1 MRAKV
6 RYYKSLWNISPL
18 RTWNKEQLSPK
29 SVSQAAGQRGWCQAA
44 LGWAQLSGTVGPVV
58 LRAICELKETLKER
72 EREEKKRLLTCWK
85 PVGYMCWCSA
95 SGHPKLSAP
104 VIINSGGRNLVFL
117 INIQGNPRSA
127 QGPQHP
133 PSSFLFLIFPNLSW
147 PLTHTLTNTHRHTH
161 TSAPS
166 VSCNLLAFS
175 WKKLGRT
182 DIFST
187 FFCAT
192 ANFLRH
198 LSHVN
203 RLQTSMPASYKDP
216 LPRWA
221 LEVLVVSSKSLLKC
235 VCI

>member
-147 PLTHTLTNTHRHTH
+147 LPHTRAHAHTH
-161 TSAPS
+161 THTPHLLRRWWKTARLEDSTRALYTAPFFFFF
-166 VSCNLLAFS
+166 NFTNKLTRTLL
-175 WKKLGRT
+175 R
-182 DIFST
+182 
-187 FFCAT
+187 
-192 ANFLRH
+192 
-198 LSHVN
+198 
-203 RLQTSMPASYKDP
+203 
-216 LPRWA
+216 
-221 LEVLVVSSKSLLKC
+221 
-235 VCI
+235 